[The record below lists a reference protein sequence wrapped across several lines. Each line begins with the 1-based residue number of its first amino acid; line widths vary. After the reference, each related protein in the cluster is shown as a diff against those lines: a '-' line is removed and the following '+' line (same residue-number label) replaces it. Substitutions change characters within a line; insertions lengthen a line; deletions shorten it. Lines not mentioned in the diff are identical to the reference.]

1 MWSRARVNGGC
12 GQEEGLM
19 QMCDV
24 SQEGVR
30 IESTP
35 GGEMARPLPHPLL
48 CESEGL
54 DAIPA
59 LTFD

>member
-1 MWSRARVNGGC
+1 MNGGC